1 MRMPMYAL
9 KASHV
14 IDVGQSRP
22 NKLALRKCALYFDE
36 VTLGSEAH
44 EHGRLHFAPAASLP
58 MPLTSSDIAGMA
70 VAAGCGLLIGI
81 DRERR
86 KGSGPA
92 RAFAGLRSF
101 VLAAWSGAL
110 AQALGGGLVLV
121 AGLLVLV
128 LAALAYWRDRSDDPG
143 ITTELALFFSFLLG
157 VAAIDNPALA
167 AGAAVLTAALL
178 HWRSPLHH
186 FARVSLTRSEL
197 RGLLVFAGAALVV
210 RPLLP
215 DVGSD
220 WLLGVN
226 PRSLWTLAI
235 VIMAIQ
241 AASHVGLR
249 LAGARLGLA
258 LSGLAAGFVS
268 SVATTAAMGARC
280 RKEAG
285 MLRACVAAAL
295 LSNIA
300 TFALLWVVVL
310 TIAPSH
316 LGQLAPVLGSA
327 LAAALLLGAFAM
339 AGQKGGA
346 AAAPGTGRV
355 FDIGQALL
363 FAVVLSAA
371 TAALA
376 YLNARLGTGA
386 LLSGTALAGF
396 FDVHAAA
403 GSALSLLAGDA
414 VSARSATLAIL
425 LAITSNTIS
434 KAVAALSGGWQ
445 YAWRVQLNLLLLLLA
460 AWLPFFLTSP

>member
-1 MRMPMYAL
+1 
-9 KASHV
+9 
-14 IDVGQSRP
+14 
-22 NKLALRKCALYFDE
+22 
-36 VTLGSEAH
+36 
-44 EHGRLHFAPAASLP
+44 

-128 LAALAYWRDRSDDPG
+128 LTALAYWRDRSDDPG
-143 ITTELALFFSFLLG
+143 ITTELALFISFLLG
-157 VAAIDNPALA
+157 VAAVDNPALA

-197 RGLLVFAGAALVV
+197 RGILVFAGAALVV
-210 RPLLP
+210 RPVLP
-215 DVGSD
+215 DAGTD

-226 PRSLWTLAI
+226 PRSLWTLVI

-241 AASHVGLR
+241 AAAHVGLR

-258 LSGLAAGFVS
+258 VSGLAAGFVS
-268 SVATTAAMGARC
+268 SVAATAAMGARC
-280 RKEAG
+280 RKEPG
-285 MLRACVAAAL
+285 MLRACVAGAL
-295 LSNIA
+295 LSNVA
-300 TFALLWVVVL
+300 TFTLLSVVTL
-310 TIAPSH
+310 TIAPAH
-316 LGQLAPVLGSA
+316 LGQLAPVLGSG
-327 LAAALLLGAFAM
+327 LAAALVLGAIGM
-339 AGQKGGA
+339 AGQKGSG
-346 AAAPGTGRV
+346 AAAPGAGRV

-371 TAALA
+371 TSALA
-376 YLNARLGTGA
+376 YLNARLGSGA
-386 LLSGTALAGF
+386 LLSGATLAGF

-403 GSALSLLAGDA
+403 GSALSVLAGGD
-414 VSARSATLAIL
+414 VTDRSATLAIL
-425 LAITSNTIS
+425 LAVSSNTVS
-434 KAVAALSGGWQ
+434 KAVAAMSGGWQ
-445 YAWRVQLNLLLLLLA
+445 FAWRVQLNLLLLLLA
-460 AWLPFFLTSP
+460 AWLPFFLTSA